1 VNGESHIL
9 KKDMHLNGKDIV
21 LINNRV
27 AITSYMRRHVS
38 GHRALTEQ
46 LLNDLSSFY
55 RAVALGHGIEFLRHP
70 GAGAEEDV
78 A

>member
-27 AITSYMRRHVS
+27 AITSYMRRLVS
-38 GHRALTEQ
+38 GHLALTEQ
-46 LLNDLSSFY
+46 LPHDLSSFH
-55 RAVALGHGIEFLRHP
+55 RAVSLGNGIEHLRHS
-70 GAGAEEDV
+70 GAGAKEGV